1 MERRQN
7 GLVFQGSKEEVTEVI
22 YPCNNVEK
30 NIDALFHLPEASILA
45 V

>member
-1 MERRQN
+1 MERRQK
-7 GLVFQGSKEEVTEVI
+7 GLVFQGSKEEVTKVI

-30 NIDALFHLPEASILA
+30 NEEALFHLTESSILA